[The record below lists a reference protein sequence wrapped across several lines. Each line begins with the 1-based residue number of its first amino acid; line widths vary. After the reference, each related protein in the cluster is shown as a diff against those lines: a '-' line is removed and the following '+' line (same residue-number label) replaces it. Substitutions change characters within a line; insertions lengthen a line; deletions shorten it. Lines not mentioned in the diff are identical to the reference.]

1 MVYLHIEN
9 FSKKIAIKKFNKI
22 IKKKKEIMKD
32 IIAFKNYIHITLIKD
47 E

>member
-1 MVYLHIEN
+1 MAVIL
-9 FSKKIAIKKFNKI
+9 KKR
-22 IKKKKEIMKD
+22 KKEIMKD